1 MSTGYSPG
9 MRSLADIAP
18 EGILLAGAGRAI
30 LLQIAD
36 PAVGR
41 GVAAH
46 SHFVAHPMRRL
57 TATLSYIYAL
67 SNGDA
72 EDVAAVRRAVNR
84 AHAPV
89 RSAPGETPAYDAFD
103 PESQLWVTATLYDS
117 AVSLWERVFGALGDA
132 EAERVYREYAVLGT
146 TLQMPEGLWPATR
159 ADFAVYWADRL
170 ERLEVGRDAR
180 RVSDALLTARNAPAP
195 VRAAMPLVRFVTA
208 GLLPDRLR
216 APYGFQWTDR
226 RQRRFDRLIDGIA
239 PVYRALPTAVRQ
251 LPERRYLA
259 GLRRDREW
267 RPGHAARATAPT
279 SGPHAARSRSDARTP
294 R

>member
-1 MSTGYSPG
+1 

-36 PAVGR
+36 PAVGH

-46 SHFVAHPMRRL
+46 SQFVAHPMRRL
-57 TATLSYIYAL
+57 TATLTYIYAL

-72 EDVAAVRRAVNR
+72 DDIAAVRRAVNR
-84 AHAPV
+84 AHGPV
-89 RSAPGETPAYDAFD
+89 RSAPGERPAYNAFD
-103 PESQLWVTATLYDS
+103 PEAQLWVTATLYDS
-117 AVSLWERVFGALGDA
+117 AVSLWERIFGPLDEA
-132 EAERVYREYAVLGT
+132 EAERVYQQYAVLGT
-146 TLQMPEGLWPATR
+146 TLQMPDGLWPATR
-159 ADFAVYWADRL
+159 ADFAEYWAGRL
-170 ERLEVGRDAR
+170 EQLEVDRDVR

-195 VRAAMPLVRFVTA
+195 VRAAMPLMRFVTA

-216 APYGFQWTDR
+216 EPFGFRWTDE
-226 RQRRFDRLIDGIA
+226 RQRRFDRLLDGIA
-239 PVYRALPTAVRQ
+239 LVYRALPTAARQ

-259 GLRRDREW
+259 ALRRDREW
-267 RPGHAARATAPT
+267 RPGRAGRATAPT
-279 SGPHAARSRSDARTP
+279 SAPPGARSRSDARTP

>member
-1 MSTGYSPG
+1 

-36 PAVGR
+36 PAVGH

-46 SHFVAHPMRRL
+46 SDFAAHPMRRL

-72 EDVAAVRRAVNR
+72 DDAAAVRRAVNR
-84 AHAPV
+84 AHGPV
-89 RSAPGETPAYDAFD
+89 RSRPGERRPYDAFD
-103 PESQLWVTATLYDS
+103 PQAQLWVTATLYDT
-117 AVSLWERVFGALGDA
+117 AVSLWERVFGPLDPSDA
-132 EAERVYREYAVLGT
+132 DRVYQEYAVLGT
-146 TLQMPEGLWPATR
+146 SLQMPADLWPESRSAF
-159 ADFAVYWADRL
+159 ADYWADRL
-170 ERLEVGRDAR
+170 ERLEVDRTVR
-180 RVSDALLTARNAPAP
+180 RVSDALLTARAAPAP
-195 VRAAMPLVRFVTA
+195 IRAAMPLVRFVTA

-216 APYGFQWTDR
+216 APYGFRWTDA
-226 RQRRFDRLIDGIA
+226 RQRRFDRLLDTAA
-239 PVYRALPTAVRQ
+239 PVYRALPVSLRH

-259 GLRRDREW
+259 ALRRDREW
-267 RPGHAARATAPT
+267 RPGRGGRATAPT
-279 SGPHAARSRSDARTP
+279 SVPHGARSRSDARTP